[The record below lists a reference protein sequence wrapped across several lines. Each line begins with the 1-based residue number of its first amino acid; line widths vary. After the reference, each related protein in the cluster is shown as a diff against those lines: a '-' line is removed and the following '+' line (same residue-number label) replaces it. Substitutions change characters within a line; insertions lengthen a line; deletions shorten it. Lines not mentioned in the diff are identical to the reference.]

1 LVGPGLSFISVEE
14 KVLGW
19 NEPRGE
25 GGWKLGE
32 GDGELEEWETSKF
45 FEKGRIGLGGQ
56 VVWGLM
62 KIENNSKKRK
72 LRLANRVHSQ
82 ESMIKSP

>member
-1 LVGPGLSFISVEE
+1 MGAGRGSALVGPGLSFISVEE

-25 GGWKLGE
+25 RGWKLGE
-32 GDGELEEWETSKF
+32 GDGELEEWETGKF
-45 FEKGRIGLGGQ
+45 FEKGRIGLGGD

-62 KIENNSKKRK
+62 KI
-72 LRLANRVHSQ
+72 
-82 ESMIKSP
+82 